1 MQPRPLTPEES
12 QRRRKRSI
20 AIAAVLF
27 ALVTIFYVLTIAKAR
42 TSGPQPPNLTEPRR
56 DGAP

>member
-1 MQPRPLTPEES
+1 MSERPSLPRPLTPEET

-27 ALVTIFYVLTIAKAR
+27 ALVTIFYVLTIAKL
-42 TSGPQPPNLTEPRR
+42 GPQVLNRPI
-56 DGAP
+56 

>member
-1 MQPRPLTPEES
+1 MSDRPGPPGTPRPLTPEES

-27 ALVTIFYVLTIAKAR
+27 ALVTIFYVLTIAKL
-42 TSGPQPPNLTEPRR
+42 GPQVLNRPI
-56 DGAP
+56 

>member
-1 MQPRPLTPEES
+1 MSDRPGLPEAPRPLTPEES

-27 ALVTIFYVLTIAKAR
+27 ALVTIFYVLTIAKL
-42 TSGPQPPNLTEPRR
+42 GPQVLNRPI
-56 DGAP
+56 

>member
-1 MQPRPLTPEES
+1 MSDRPSLPGTPRPLTPEEA

-27 ALVTIFYVLTIAKAR
+27 ALVTIFYVLTIAKL
-42 TSGPQPPNLTEPRR
+42 GPQVLSRPI
-56 DGAP
+56 

>member
-1 MQPRPLTPEES
+1 MSDRPGLPGTPRTLTPEES

-27 ALVTIFYVLTIAKAR
+27 ALVTIFYVLTIAKL
-42 TSGPQPPNLTEPRR
+42 GPQVLNRPI
-56 DGAP
+56 

>member
-1 MQPRPLTPEES
+1 MNDRPGLPGAPRPLTPEES

-27 ALVTIFYVLTIAKAR
+27 ALVTIFYVLTIAKL
-42 TSGPQPPNLTEPRR
+42 GPQILNRPI
-56 DGAP
+56 